1 MACGALGLL
10 VRRLDGLHLG
20 MATIAFDLIVMVG
33 IMNGGD
39 FTGGTEGLFG
49 VPATLPSWLV
59 LLVVAGIVGLAA
71 ASERGRLGRRL
82 EAVRLDPELSV
93 TAGISVT
100 RVRVAVFVVSAVIGA
115 IAGGVNVTFR
125 TIATPADMGFPVVV
139 LTLTMIIVGGTG
151 SWVGALVGAV
161 FFTWL
166 PSTLQF
172 VGEWQEVVYGAI
184 VAVVAIWVPGGVVGV
199 LREARHRRRSRRRPA
214 ALPGRSRLVTG
225 AQEVPMLEV
234 DGLSVHFG
242 GVRAV
247 DDVSFAVEAGLLYGI
262 MGPNG
267 SGKSTLL
274 AAVTRLVTPTAGT
287 VRLHGEDVTRLAP
300 ERLAARGVARSFQTA
315 RLLPTM
321 SVRENVAL
329 GATCGTAAAR
339 PGPGAG
345 PWTRRSPVRWS
356 GPGSPGTPSGGPTS
370 SPTVTSAASR
380 SRGPSPWSP
389 RSSFSTSRRPG

>member
-1 MACGALGLL
+1 MTDLFDANLVLVQVTLVNFLLALSLLIPVRAGVFTFSGIGAYGIGTYATAATSLHWDWDATAAIASGIAVAGVACGALGLL
-10 VRRLDGLHLG
+10 VRRLNGLHLG

-33 IMNGGD
+33 IMNGGE

-49 VPATLPSWLV
+49 VPATLPSWAV
-59 LLVVAGIVGLAA
+59 LLVVAGIVVLAA

-100 RVRVAVFVVSAVIGA
+100 RVRVAVFVVSAAIGA
-115 IAGGVNVTFR
+115 FAGGVNVTFR

-199 LREARHRRRSRRRPA
+199 LTEARHRRRSRRRQA
-214 ALPGRSRLVTG
+214 ALPG
-225 AQEVPMLEV
+225 
-234 DGLSVHFG
+234 
-242 GVRAV
+242 
-247 DDVSFAVEAGLLYGI
+247 
-262 MGPNG
+262 
-267 SGKSTLL
+267 
-274 AAVTRLVTPTAGT
+274 
-287 VRLHGEDVTRLAP
+287 
-300 ERLAARGVARSFQTA
+300 
-315 RLLPTM
+315 
-321 SVRENVAL
+321 
-329 GATCGTAAAR
+329 GAT
-339 PGPGAG
+339 P
-345 PWTRRSPVRWS
+345 
-356 GPGSPGTPSGGPTS
+356 
-370 SPTVTSAASR
+370 
-380 SRGPSPWSP
+380 
-389 RSSFSTSRRPG
+389 